1 MKCVSTANNVPR
13 SYAAGRQDHSQRQ
26 TVVGSGAP
34 IVTQVLF
41 VKVPTALLT
50 SDRTKVKRSKVCT
63 LRSKFSTLIAVHVSH
78 LRGRMVTDSFVDGGV
93 PLSEVQP

>member
-34 IVTQVLF
+34 IVTQGPVRQSSYSL
-41 VKVPTALLT
+41 AH
-50 SDRTKVKRSKVCT
+50 
-63 LRSKFSTLIAVHVSH
+63 I
-78 LRGRMVTDSFVDGGV
+78 
-93 PLSEVQP
+93 